1 MILSDYIIIMIALL
15 GGGLF
20 IFLWANVLY
29 KFYLGVV
36 IGFLLFLF
44 FNAQIDLLE
53 NLYSRELSSFQSFL
67 IENKHLVLTLAVL
80 GIPLLGVLSAANQSF
95 SFHGRKSIIGLF
107 GFWAFLPLFLLGLLV
122 YVGENIYT
130 SLPFV
135 TDILGY
141 LDASWFLEFIRSNL
155 SWVIIGLLILIFYKA
170 LFLLLFAFIAYMYET
185 MKAEFVEEKK
195 ETPASEEVEE

>member
-1 MILSDYIIIMIALL
+1 MAVSDYIIVVIALL
-15 GGGLF
+15 GGGFFL
-20 IFLWANVLY
+20 FLWANTLY

-67 IENKHLVLTLAVL
+67 IENKDLVLTLAVL
-80 GIPLLGVLSAANQSF
+80 GIPLLGILSAANQSF
-95 SFHGRKSIIGLF
+95 SFHGRKSVIGLF
-107 GFWAFLPLFLLGLLV
+107 GFWAFLPLFLLGLLA
-122 YVGENIYT
+122 YIGENIYT

-141 LDASWFLEFIRSNL
+141 LDASLFLEFIRNNL
-155 SWVIIGLLILIFYKA
+155 SWVIIGLLVLIFYKA
-170 LFLLLFAFIAYMYET
+170 LFLLVFAFIAYMYET
-185 MKAEFVEEKK
+185 MKSEFTENKK
-195 ETPASEEVEE
+195 EMPEEVEE